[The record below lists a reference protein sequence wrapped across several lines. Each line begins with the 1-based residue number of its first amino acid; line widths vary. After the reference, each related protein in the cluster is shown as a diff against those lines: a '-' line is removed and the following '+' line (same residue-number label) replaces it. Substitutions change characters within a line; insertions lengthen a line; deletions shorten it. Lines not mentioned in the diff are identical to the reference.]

1 MIIRRNGKIK
11 LYSKGADSVIF
22 ERLSPSSNDVKL
34 KTIDQLNVSVSVSNS
49 ILNNRSIVI
58 YFHMESVWCIL
69 SYCFVQ
75 AQYLGISV
83 KYNQIS

>member
-34 KTIDQLNVSVSVSNS
+34 KTIDQLNVSVNVLYS
-49 ILNNRSIVI
+49 ILNNKFTVI
-58 YFHMESVWCIL
+58 SFFIWNLFGVF
-69 SYCFVQ
+69 YCFVN
-75 AQYLGISV
+75 AQYLRIC
-83 KYNQIS
+83 